1 MCGWMDQWKVPNSFV
16 SSSFFSTQLISLSF
30 FVCVCGK
37 SFYNVSCIHQR
48 DIHVELVN
56 DERIEE
62 FGRCYIPKVI
72 MKQERLSSG
81 MTIILSTSIRGEVS
95 AVKYSN
101 CVGLLFCCS
110 CVGETISFKF
120 YHSFVS
126 LLL

>member
-1 MCGWMDQWKVPNSFV
+1 MHPTKRYS
-16 SSSFFSTQLISLSF
+16 
-30 FVCVCGK
+30 
-37 SFYNVSCIHQR
+37 
-48 DIHVELVN
+48 VELVN

-101 CVGLLFCCS
+101 RVGLLFCCS